1 MKEHDEGK
9 ENYAKKLALKI
20 LAYTRGRL
28 IVSMPYFNRAILKM
42 PVVFYRNGYEKMKR
56 PEGFGTNGRRIICDE
71 NQVISCFRKE
81 EGLLPRIYLHMLLH
95 CIFQHP
101 FHYDRLDSAYW
112 DLAADIAVENV
123 MIELNWD
130 FLKTEGDRE
139 RVRVIEELKSRAGR
153 ITAESLYHYFYLH
166 PRETETLL
174 RDAGLFRRDVHAFWN
189 PEDFIN
195 RPEALHKDIGL
206 FDKNGEEWGIVTR
219 GTKIQMDAYEKHQGD
234 VPDVL
239 TDNILDV
246 RRSKYDYSTFL
257 RKFLAM
263 NEEMHIN
270 QDEFDYIYYM
280 YGMHLYR
287 NMPLIEPLEYRDTNR
302 IRDFVIAIDTS
313 GSTMG
318 RTVRSFLSHT
328 ADVLNESGDFF
339 SHANVHIIQCDAK
352 IQKDDLLNSP
362 EEFERYLKNVELKG
376 GGGTDFRP
384 VFDYVTDLQKKG
396 EMHELR
402 GLLYFTD
409 GLGTFPQKMPPF
421 KTAFVFLK
429 GRQHIRGV
437 PPWAIRLD
445 VAEEDLAVTDRDNLE
460 ESPV

>member
-1 MKEHDEGK
+1 MAEHDEGR
-9 ENYAKKLALKI
+9 ENYAKKLAQKI
-20 LAYTRGRL
+20 LAYTRDQL
-28 IVSMPYFNRAILKM
+28 IVSMPYFNRAVLKM
-42 PVVFYRNGYEKMKR
+42 PVVFYRNGFEKMKR

-71 NQVISCFRKE
+71 NQVIACFRKE
-81 EGLLPRIYLHMLLH
+81 RGLLPRIYLHMVLH

-101 FHYDRLDSAYW
+101 FHYDRLDSRYW
-112 DLAADIAVENV
+112 DFAADLAVENV

-130 FLKTEGDRE
+130 LLRTEGDRE
-139 RVRVIEELKSRAGR
+139 RVRVIEELKTRVGK
-153 ITAESLYHYFYLH
+153 ITAENLYHYFYMN

-174 RDAGLFRRDVHAFWN
+174 RDAELFRRDVHRFWD

-206 FDKNGEEWGIVTR
+206 FDKNGEEWGRVTR
-219 GTKIQMDAYEKHQGD
+219 GTKIQMDTYEKHQGD

-239 TDNILDV
+239 TDNILNV
-246 RRSKYDYSTFL
+246 RRSRYDYSAFL
-257 RKFLAM
+257 RRFLSW
-263 NEEMHIN
+263 NEEMHVSR
-270 QDEFDYIYYM
+270 DEFDYIYYM
-280 YGMHLYR
+280 YGMHLYQ
-287 NMPLIEPLEYRDTNR
+287 NMPLIEPLEYRDTNK

-318 RTVRSFLSHT
+318 RTVRSFLAHT
-328 ADVLNESGDFF
+328 AAVLNESGDFF

-352 IQKDDLLNSP
+352 IQKDDRLNSP
-362 EEFERYLKNVELKG
+362 EEFDRYLKNVELAG

-384 VFDYVTDLQKKG
+384 VFDYIGELQKKG

-409 GLGTFPQKMPPF
+409 GLGTFPKKMPPY

-429 GRQHIRGV
+429 THQHIRDV

-445 VAEEDLAVTDRDNLE
+445 VAGEDLAVSDTDRLGI
-460 ESPV
+460 S